1 MTTGLWIGVIIVA
14 LAVLTETLVFWKRR
28 TFLKAKEQCFRFHD
42 FRDRLQLFTIEGKI
56 RADSNVYGF
65 LLLTINIAIRN
76 AGVIKLSQLL
86 DVSRSV
92 KSSKEHEFS
101 KLQADIREYPKE
113 VQELASEVLDKFAWM
128 LVANDDLTVWLFKG
142 LRILTEVTNEAVVK
156 CVKWVVS
163 RIAPVH
169 VRVVRE
175 ANEYARLGQ
184 RLARS
189 Y

>member
-28 TFLKAKEQCFRFHD
+28 TLLKAKEQRFRFHD
-42 FRDRLQLFTIEGKI
+42 FRDRLQMLTIEGKI
-56 RADSNVYGF
+56 RPDSNVYGF

-86 DVSRSV
+86 DISRSV
-92 KSSKEHEFS
+92 KSSGDHEFG
-101 KLQADIREYPKE
+101 KLQADILEYPRE
-113 VQELASEVLDKFAWM
+113 VQELSSEVLNKFAWM
-128 LVANDDLTVWLFKG
+128 LLANDDLAVWLFKG
-142 LRILTEVTNEAVVK
+142 LNKLTEVTNEAVVR
-156 CVKWVVS
+156 CAKWVVS
-163 RIAPVH
+163 RIVPVR

>member
-1 MTTGLWIGVIIVA
+1 MTTGLWLAVIIVA

-28 TFLKAKEQCFRFHD
+28 TLLKAKEQCFRFHD
-42 FRDRLQLFTIEGKI
+42 LRDRLQLLNLEGKI
-56 RADSNVYGF
+56 RPDSNVYGF

-76 AGVIKLSQLL
+76 AGVIKMSQLL
-86 DVSRSV
+86 EISRSV
-92 KSSKEHEFS
+92 KSSEGHEFG
-101 KLQADIREYPKE
+101 KLQADIGQYPKE
-113 VQELASEVLDKFAWM
+113 VQELASEVLNKFAWM

-142 LRILTEVTNEAVVK
+142 LRILTEVTNEAVVRG
-156 CVKWVVS
+156 VKWVVS
-163 RIAPVH
+163 RIVPNH